1 MSPLKLGLDLRGGVY
16 LVYQVDVQGA
26 VKQLLDHYEQDF
38 RASLRNAH
46 VPYQDVEVDYPM
58 NRVRVLFRDA
68 DSFAKGKAAILA
80 DSRNVNLT
88 EATVNGA
95 PALELTLTPQQIKER
110 QDYAVQQNIVI
121 LRNRL
126 NSPELAVSEP
136 QVAREGV
143 DRIAIQLPGLQ
154 NSAEVKKILG
164 KTATLEFR
172 MVDETN
178 NPLEAAA
185 TGHVPL
191 GSKLYYTRDKQP
203 VLLKRDVVV
212 TGDQLTDASFQP
224 NTQDG
229 PAVSVS
235 LDSRGAAKMLR
246 NTEENIGHL
255 MAVVFIDR
263 SREKNAQGVDVDRT
277 TEEVINRATI
287 RGVFSNNFQITGVNP
302 IEGRELAL
310 LLRAGG
316 LAAPL
321 TAVEERAIGPS
332 LGQDNIDKGIHAMVF
347 GMLAAFVF
355 MAIYYKLFGLIA
367 DVVLI
372 ANVVLLTA
380 FLSLVGA
387 ALTLPGI
394 AAVVLTVGMA
404 VDANILIYERIR
416 EELRNGVSPRA
427 AITAGFDRAF
437 SAICDS
443 NVTALIAG
451 LVLWL
456 VRRGCGTRL
465 RRGAG
470 ARNCDIDV
478 HIADGQPRVGADHLR
493 RKAQG
498 RTPVDLRA
506 RSDVDPRFKP
516 MEFFHKVTRF
526 PFMNTRKVWYGLSA
540 VLIVASFALVAVRG
554 LNLGIDF
561 TGGVVVE
568 TNFPQA
574 PNIEQLRAALAKAG
588 MPAAQVQAF
597 GSSRD
602 ILVRLP
608 PDPDVKSEQIGARI
622 LEVFKTVD
630 GGVKLQRT
638 EVRRSSGGPGVVRQ
652 GRLGAGG
659 DAGAHLDLRA
669 VALHAE
675 ARARRD
681 IRRAARPDLRGRLFR
696 PDPDDFRSHG
706 DLGDP
711 RGDRLFAERHGH
723 RIRPHPRASAHA
735 RASSPSLR

>member
-1 MSPLKLGLDLRGGVY
+1 MISYPRWKIALVAVVLLIGIFLAVPNLFGEENALQLARDRAVVTAADRTSIEELLKSKGVVPSGAFLEQGRLTLRFGSKQDQLKARDVIAEARPDQFTIALSQASRVPEWMRNFGLSPLKLGLDLRGGVY

-26 VKQLLDHYEQDF
+26 VKQQLDHREQDF
-38 RASLRNAH
+38 RAALRTAR
-46 VPYQDVEVDYPM
+46 VPYQDVQVDYPA

-68 DSFAKGKAAILA
+68 EALAKGKAAILA
-80 DSRNVNLT
+80 DNRNLHLT
-88 EATVNGA
+88 DTTVNGA
-95 PALELTLTPQQIKER
+95 PALEMTLTPQEIKER
-110 QDYAVQQNIVI
+110 EDYAVQQNIII

-172 MVDETN
+172 MVDEAN

-191 GSKLYYTRDKQP
+191 GSKLYYARDKQP
-203 VLLKRDVVV
+203 VLLKREVVV

-224 NTQDG
+224 NTQEG

-235 LDSRGAAKMLR
+235 LDSRGASKMLK

-263 SREKNAQGVDVDRT
+263 SREKNAQGVEVDRT

-321 TAVEERAIGPS
+321 TEVEERAIGPS
-332 LGQDNIDKGIHAMVF
+332 LGQDNIDKGVNAMVF

-367 DVVLI
+367 DAVLV

-437 SAICDS
+437 SAIADS

-456 VRRGCGTRL
+456 F
-465 RRGAG
+465 GAG
-470 ARNCDIDV
+470 AVRGFAV
-478 HIADGQPRVGADHLR
+478 VLVLGIATSMFTSLMGSRVLVQIIYGG
-493 RKAQG
+493 K
-498 RTPVDLRA
+498 
-506 RSDVDPRFKP
+506 
-516 MEFFHKVTRF
+516 
-526 PFMNTRKVWYGLSA
+526 RKVECLS
-540 VLIVASFALVAVRG
+540 I
-554 LNLGIDF
+554 
-561 TGGVVVE
+561 
-568 TNFPQA
+568 
-574 PNIEQLRAALAKAG
+574 
-588 MPAAQVQAF
+588 
-597 GSSRD
+597 
-602 ILVRLP
+602 
-608 PDPDVKSEQIGARI
+608 
-622 LEVFKTVD
+622 
-630 GGVKLQRT
+630 
-638 EVRRSSGGPGVVRQ
+638 
-652 GRLGAGG
+652 
-659 DAGAHLDLRA
+659 
-669 VALHAE
+669 
-675 ARARRD
+675 
-681 IRRAARPDLRGRLFR
+681 
-696 PDPDDFRSHG
+696 
-706 DLGDP
+706 
-711 RGDRLFAERHGH
+711 
-723 RIRPHPRASAHA
+723 
-735 RASSPSLR
+735 

>member
-1 MSPLKLGLDLRGGVY
+1 MISYPRWKIVLVAVVLVIGILLALPNLFGEESALQLARDRSVVTPADRASIEELLRSKGVAPSGAFLEQGRLTLRFRSKQDQLKARDVITEAQPNQFTIALSQASRVPEWMRNLGLSPLKLGLDLRGGVY
-16 LVYQVDVQGA
+16 LVYQVDVAGA
-26 VKQLLDHYEQDF
+26 VKQQLDHREQDF
-38 RASLRNAH
+38 RASLRTARI
-46 VPYQDVEVDYPM
+46 PYQDVQVDYPADE
-58 NRVRVLFRDA
+58 VRVLFRDA
-68 DSFAKGKAAILA
+68 DSLAKGKAAILE
-80 DSRNVNLT
+80 DNRNLNLT
-88 EATVNGA
+88 ETTINSA
-95 PALELTLTPQQIKER
+95 PALALRLTPQEIKER
-110 QDYAVQQNIVI
+110 EDYAVQQNITI

-136 QVAREGV
+136 QVAREGI

-178 NPLEAAA
+178 NPFDAVA
-185 TGHVPL
+185 GHVPL

-235 LDSRGAAKMLR
+235 LDTRGASKMLK

-263 SREKNAQGVDVDRT
+263 SREKNAQGVEVDRT

-321 TAVEERAIGPS
+321 TEVEERAIGPS
-332 LGQDNIDKGIHAMVF
+332 LGQDNIDKGVNAMVF

-367 DVVLI
+367 DVVLV

-437 SAICDS
+437 SAIADS

-451 LVLWL
+451 VVLWL
-456 VRRGCGTRL
+456 F
-465 RRGAG
+465 GAG
-470 ARNCDIDV
+470 AVRGFAVVLVIG
-478 HIADGQPRVGADHLR
+478 IATSMFTSLMGSRALVQVVYGGR
-493 RKAQG
+493 RK
-498 RTPVDLRA
+498 V
-506 RSDVDPRFKP
+506 
-516 MEFFHKVTRF
+516 
-526 PFMNTRKVWYGLSA
+526 
-540 VLIVASFALVAVRG
+540 
-554 LNLGIDF
+554 
-561 TGGVVVE
+561 
-568 TNFPQA
+568 
-574 PNIEQLRAALAKAG
+574 
-588 MPAAQVQAF
+588 
-597 GSSRD
+597 
-602 ILVRLP
+602 
-608 PDPDVKSEQIGARI
+608 
-622 LEVFKTVD
+622 
-630 GGVKLQRT
+630 
-638 EVRRSSGGPGVVRQ
+638 
-652 GRLGAGG
+652 
-659 DAGAHLDLRA
+659 
-669 VALHAE
+669 
-675 ARARRD
+675 
-681 IRRAARPDLRGRLFR
+681 
-696 PDPDDFRSHG
+696 
-706 DLGDP
+706 
-711 RGDRLFAERHGH
+711 DRLS
-723 RIRPHPRASAHA
+723 I
-735 RASSPSLR
+735 

>member
-1 MSPLKLGLDLRGGVY
+1 MMAYPRWKIALVAIVLIVGIFLALPNLFGEESALQLARDRAVVSLSDRASVEQLLQEKSVTPTGAFLDQGRLTLRFASKQDQLKARDIISEARPNQFTIALSQASRVPEWMRNLGLSPLKLGLDLRGGVY

-26 VKQLLDHYEQDF
+26 VKQQLDHYEQDF
-38 RASLRNAH
+38 RASLRNAR
-46 VPYQDVEVDYPM
+46 VPYQDVLVDYPTQ
-58 NRVRVLFRDA
+58 RVRVLFRDA
-68 DSFAKGKAAILA
+68 DTFAKGKAAILA
-80 DSRNVNLT
+80 DSRILT
-88 EATVNGA
+88 LTDVTVDGA
-95 PALELTLTPQQIKER
+95 PALELKLTPQQIKER
-110 QDYAVQQNIVI
+110 EDYAVQQNIVI

-136 QVAREGV
+136 QVARQGV

-172 MVDETN
+172 MVDEN
-178 NPLEAAA
+178 GNPLEAAA

-191 GSKLYYTRDKQP
+191 GSKLYYTREKQP
-203 VLLKRDVVV
+203 VLLKREVVV

-229 PAVSVS
+229 AAVSVG
-235 LDSRGAAKMLR
+235 LDSRGAAKMLK
-246 NTEENIGHL
+246 NTQENIGHL

-263 SREKNAQGVDVDRT
+263 SREKNAQGQDVDRT

-321 TAVEERAIGPS
+321 SAVEERAIGPS
-332 LGQDNIDKGIHAMVF
+332 LGQDNIDKGVHAMIF
-347 GMLAAFVF
+347 GMLAAFIF
-355 MAIYYKLFGLIA
+355 MAIYYKVFGLIA
-367 DVVLI
+367 DVVLA

-437 SAICDS
+437 SAIADS

-456 VRRGCGTRL
+456 F
-465 RRGAG
+465 GAG
-470 ARNCDIDV
+470 AVRGFAVVLVIG
-478 HIADGQPRVGADHLR
+478 IATSMFTSLMGS
-493 RKAQG
+493 
-498 RTPVDLRA
+498 RA
-506 RSDVDPRFKP
+506 LVQVIYGGK
-516 MEFFHKVTRF
+516 
-526 PFMNTRKVWYGLSA
+526 RKVERLS
-540 VLIVASFALVAVRG
+540 I
-554 LNLGIDF
+554 
-561 TGGVVVE
+561 
-568 TNFPQA
+568 
-574 PNIEQLRAALAKAG
+574 
-588 MPAAQVQAF
+588 
-597 GSSRD
+597 
-602 ILVRLP
+602 
-608 PDPDVKSEQIGARI
+608 
-622 LEVFKTVD
+622 
-630 GGVKLQRT
+630 
-638 EVRRSSGGPGVVRQ
+638 
-652 GRLGAGG
+652 
-659 DAGAHLDLRA
+659 
-669 VALHAE
+669 
-675 ARARRD
+675 
-681 IRRAARPDLRGRLFR
+681 
-696 PDPDDFRSHG
+696 
-706 DLGDP
+706 
-711 RGDRLFAERHGH
+711 
-723 RIRPHPRASAHA
+723 
-735 RASSPSLR
+735 

>member
-1 MSPLKLGLDLRGGVY
+1 MISYPRWKIALVAIVVLVGIFLAMPNLFGEESALQLARDRAVVTPADRTGVEQLLRDKGVSPSGSFLDQGRLTLRFVSKQDQLKARDLIAEARHDEFTIALSEASRVPEWMRGLGLGPLKLGLDLRGGVY

-26 VKQLLDHYEQDF
+26 VRQQLDHYEQDF
-38 RASLRNAH
+38 RASLRAAR
-46 VPYQDVEVDYPM
+46 VPYQDVQVDYPA

-68 DSFAKGKAAILA
+68 ATFAKGKAALQA
-80 DSRNVNLT
+80 DSRSLT
-88 EATVNGA
+88 LSDATVDGT
-95 PALELTLTPQQIKER
+95 PALELRLTPEQIKQR

-136 QVAREGV
+136 QVARQGV

-172 MVDETN
+172 MVDEN
-178 NPLEAAA
+178 SNPLEAMAS
-185 TGHVPL
+185 GHVPL
-191 GSKLYYTRDKQP
+191 GSKLYYTREKQP

-224 NTQDG
+224 NSQEG
-229 PAVSVS
+229 AAVSVG
-235 LDSRGAAKMLR
+235 LDTLGAAKMLK
-246 NTEENIGHL
+246 NTQENIGHL

-263 SREKNAQGVDVDRT
+263 SREKNAQGIDVDRT

-321 TAVEERAIGPS
+321 TPVEERAIGPS
-332 LGQDNIDKGIHAMVF
+332 LGQDNIDKGVHAMVF

-355 MAIYYKLFGLIA
+355 MAVYYKVFGLIA
-367 DVVLI
+367 DVVLA

-427 AITAGFDRAF
+427 AITAGFERAF
-437 SAICDS
+437 SAIADS

-456 VRRGCGTRL
+456 F
-465 RRGAG
+465 GAG
-470 ARNCDIDV
+470 PIRGFAVVLVIG
-478 HIADGQPRVGADHLR
+478 IATSMFTSLMGSRALVQIIYGGR
-493 RKAQG
+493 RK
-498 RTPVDLRA
+498 V
-506 RSDVDPRFKP
+506 
-516 MEFFHKVTRF
+516 
-526 PFMNTRKVWYGLSA
+526 
-540 VLIVASFALVAVRG
+540 
-554 LNLGIDF
+554 
-561 TGGVVVE
+561 
-568 TNFPQA
+568 
-574 PNIEQLRAALAKAG
+574 
-588 MPAAQVQAF
+588 
-597 GSSRD
+597 
-602 ILVRLP
+602 
-608 PDPDVKSEQIGARI
+608 
-622 LEVFKTVD
+622 
-630 GGVKLQRT
+630 
-638 EVRRSSGGPGVVRQ
+638 
-652 GRLGAGG
+652 GRLS
-659 DAGAHLDLRA
+659 
-669 VALHAE
+669 
-675 ARARRD
+675 
-681 IRRAARPDLRGRLFR
+681 I
-696 PDPDDFRSHG
+696 
-706 DLGDP
+706 
-711 RGDRLFAERHGH
+711 
-723 RIRPHPRASAHA
+723 
-735 RASSPSLR
+735 

>member
-1 MSPLKLGLDLRGGVY
+1 MISYPRWKVALVAIVMILGIFLALPNLFGEESALQLARDRAVVTPSDRTAVEQVLKDKGVTPTGAFLDQGRLTLRFGSKQDQLKARDLISEARPNQFTIALSQASRVPEWMRNLGLSPLKLGLDLRGGVY

-26 VKQLLDHYEQDF
+26 VKQQLDHYEQDF
-38 RASLRNAH
+38 RASLRNAR
-46 VPYQDVEVDYPM
+46 VPYQDVLVDYPTQ
-58 NRVRVLFRDA
+58 RVRVLFRDA
-68 DSFAKGKAAILA
+68 DAFAKGKAAILA
-80 DSRNVNLT
+80 DSRNQTLADV
-88 EATVNGA
+88 TVDGA
-95 PALELTLTPQQIKER
+95 PALELKLTPQQIKER
-110 QDYAVQQNIVI
+110 EDYAVQQNIVI

-136 QVAREGV
+136 QVARQGV

-172 MVDETN
+172 MVDEN
-178 NPLEAAA
+178 GNPLEAAA

-191 GSKLYYTRDKQP
+191 GSKLYYTREKQP
-203 VLLKRDVVV
+203 VLLKREVVV

-229 PAVSVS
+229 AAVSVG
-235 LDSRGAAKMLR
+235 LDSRGAAKMLK
-246 NTEENIGHL
+246 NTQENIGHL

-263 SREKNAQGVDVDRT
+263 SREKNAQGQDVDRT

-321 TAVEERAIGPS
+321 SAVEERAIGPS
-332 LGQDNIDKGIHAMVF
+332 LGQDNIDKGVHAMIF
-347 GMLAAFVF
+347 GMLAAFIF
-355 MAIYYKLFGLIA
+355 MAIYYKVFGLIA
-367 DVVLI
+367 DVVLA

-437 SAICDS
+437 SAIADS

-456 VRRGCGTRL
+456 F
-465 RRGAG
+465 GAG
-470 ARNCDIDV
+470 AVRGFAVVLVIG
-478 HIADGQPRVGADHLR
+478 IATSMFTSLMGS
-493 RKAQG
+493 
-498 RTPVDLRA
+498 RA
-506 RSDVDPRFKP
+506 LVQVIYGGK
-516 MEFFHKVTRF
+516 
-526 PFMNTRKVWYGLSA
+526 RKVERLS
-540 VLIVASFALVAVRG
+540 I
-554 LNLGIDF
+554 
-561 TGGVVVE
+561 
-568 TNFPQA
+568 
-574 PNIEQLRAALAKAG
+574 
-588 MPAAQVQAF
+588 
-597 GSSRD
+597 
-602 ILVRLP
+602 
-608 PDPDVKSEQIGARI
+608 
-622 LEVFKTVD
+622 
-630 GGVKLQRT
+630 
-638 EVRRSSGGPGVVRQ
+638 
-652 GRLGAGG
+652 
-659 DAGAHLDLRA
+659 
-669 VALHAE
+669 
-675 ARARRD
+675 
-681 IRRAARPDLRGRLFR
+681 
-696 PDPDDFRSHG
+696 
-706 DLGDP
+706 
-711 RGDRLFAERHGH
+711 
-723 RIRPHPRASAHA
+723 
-735 RASSPSLR
+735 